1 MSIARIDGFLFARML
16 QNGLDH
22 IRSHEEEIN
31 KLNVFPVADGDTGTN
46 MRLTLEN
53 GLKYAERSQEI
64 GRCLHS
70 VSNGML
76 LGARGNSG
84 VILSQLFKGVYQEL
98 SRADTVCAA
107 DLRNGF
113 IRGYRVAY
121 QSVTR
126 PVEGTILTVARE
138 GVENIRRQ
146 IGRSTS
152 VDTFFSMYVAEMRK
166 TLSYTPEMLDVL
178 KSAGVVDSGAA
189 GYILI
194 VEGMLK
200 FLRGEILDG
209 TPAPVQAAEPVS
221 LPVQGPDPVLDLD
234 SFNETSSFED
244 GYCMEFLL
252 QLMKT
257 PGYLQNFRIDEF
269 ITALSLYGGSLVAV
283 QDEKRVKVHIHTK
296 TPAKI
301 ISCAQQYGEFLTFKL
316 ENMQLQHN
324 EHIRQTQAE
333 QPRKPLAVIASV
345 DGDGIAQL
353 LRDLGCDVVIDG
365 GPTMNT
371 STEEF
376 LEAITSV
383 NADQIVL
390 MPNNKNTVSAARQ
403 AKLMYDG
410 PSTVTV
416 LRTASMVEAY
426 YALAMDVRDS
436 TDTAFRVAQMKA
448 GLEDTHTVAAAT
460 ASRAYSLGGLD
471 VHPGDCIA
479 IVNGEI
485 VCTSGSLTGAVVEG
499 LRSLPDTANASGL
512 LIFRGAGVPE
522 EAEADLSDALSAS
535 FPDLEVSIVDGGQHL
550 YPWLIGLN

>member
-1 MSIARIDGFLFARML
+1 MSIARVDGFLMARML
-16 QNGLDH
+16 QNGLNH
-22 IRSHEEEIN
+22 IRSHEAEIN

-53 GLKYAERSQEI
+53 GLKYADKTPEI
-64 GRCLHS
+64 GRYLCS

-121 QSVTR
+121 QSVIR

-189 GYILI
+189 GYVLI

-209 TPAPVQAAEPVS
+209 KEVSPAPVTAAPA
-221 LPVQGPDPVLDLD
+221 PDLDLN
-234 SFNETSSFED
+234 SFNETSAFED

-252 QLMKT
+252 QLMKQ
-257 PGYLQNFRIDEF
+257 PGYLQNFRIDDF
-269 ITALSLYGGSLVAV
+269 TAALSLYGESLVAV
-283 QDEKRVKVHIHTK
+283 QDGKRVKVHIHTK

-301 ISCAQQYGEFLTFKL
+301 ISCAQQYGEFVTFKL
-316 ENMQLQHN
+316 ENMQIQHN
-324 EHIRQTQAE
+324 ERIRKLQE
-333 QPRKPLAVIASV
+333 EKPRKPLAVIASA
-345 DGDGIAQL
+345 DGEGITQL
-353 LRDLGCDVVIDG
+353 LYDLGCDVVIDG

-376 LEAITSV
+376 LEAIGSV
-383 NADQIVL
+383 NADHIVI
-390 MPNNKNTVSAARQ
+390 MPDNKNTIGAAKQ

-410 PSTVTV
+410 QSAVTV
-416 LRTASMVEAY
+416 LRTGSMVEAY
-426 YALAMDVRDS
+426 FALAMDVRDS
-436 TDTAFRVAQMKA
+436 KDTDFRVSQMKA
-448 GLEDTHTVAAAT
+448 GLEDTHTLAAAT
-460 ASRAYSLGGLD
+460 ASKAYSSGGLEINA
-471 VHPGDCIA
+471 GECIA
-479 IVNGEI
+479 IADGEI
-485 VCTSGSLTGAVVEG
+485 VCGSRDLTDVVIEG
-499 LRSLPDTANASGL
+499 LRRMPETANASGL
-512 LIFRGAGVPE
+512 LVFRGADVPE
-522 EAEADLSDALSAS
+522 EDEDTLADALSGA
-535 FPDLEVSIVDGGQHL
+535 FPDLEVSIVNGGQHL
-550 YPWLIGLN
+550 YHWLIGLMN